1 MVDCRFGAMHR
12 PVSHPEV
19 PEAVRALLTGSVD
32 SIEKL
37 ELIALLH
44 RHPVGWTAITAGEQ
58 LRIAP
63 AAASQALEE
72 LRLAGVLEVEAG
84 TGYRCRPDE
93 ACRTLVE
100 LYENDRIAIMTLMAA
115 IALDRIRTSAAHT
128 FADAFRVRGKKKGGP
143 DA

>member
-1 MVDCRFGAMHR
+1 VVEWASGDMDN

-19 PEAVRALLTGSVD
+19 SEAVRALLTGSVD

-44 RHPVGWTAITAGEQ
+44 RHPIAWTAITAGEQ
-58 LRIAP
+58 LRIP
-63 AAASQALEE
+63 AAAAAAALEQ
-72 LRLAGVLEVEAG
+72 LRAAGILEVEAG
-84 TGYRCRPDE
+84 AGYRCRPDE
-93 ACRTLVE
+93 ATRQLVE
-100 LYENDRIAIMTLMAA
+100 LYDTDRIAIMTLMAT

-128 FADAFRVRGKKKGGP
+128 FADAFRVRGKKKEEP